1 MNERFGILKKLTI
14 LWVQVGDASVT
25 LKQKLLQNKT
35 YKTIWNWYFLSQKK
49 KKRNKMDISWQA
61 RAVLVVS
68 GLL

>member
-1 MNERFGILKKLTI
+1 M
-14 LWVQVGDASVT
+14 QVGDASVT

-49 KKRNKMDISWQA
+49 NKGNQMDISWQA